1 MEQQMTTNKQIME
14 SPMERQNFM
23 KSENQMKTIKKK
35 QVAALNCRSC
45 SPFKETII
53 TIPKEINP
61 KIRNQILEREKEIFA
76 RNQILSNLTQRS
88 IQNTEIN
95 GNFSFYGNSFRTED
109 PVKSQDCEK
118 SFMNMNEKDR
128 EIIRKINTIN
138 EVLGVDLSENIDKF
152 YQLSKQVQEEK
163 SKKNSQK
170 KEKNTKKDQEKQTKS
185 YRKDVVASQDN
196 SPQINVFQVPTIP
209 IEDFM
214 DETEI
219 TIKQMKQDVTEELQ
233 ALYGKVV
240 KNVKG

>member
-1 MEQQMTTNKQIME
+1 MTTNKQIME

-76 RNQILSNLTQRS
+76 RTQVLSNLTQRS

-95 GNFSFYGNSFRTED
+95 GSFSFYGDSFRTED

-118 SFMNMNEKDR
+118 SFMNEKDR

-138 EVLGVDLSENIDKF
+138 EVLGVDLSESIEKF

-170 KEKNTKKDQEKQTKS
+170 TEKKSKKDKEKQTKN
-185 YRKDVVASQDN
+185 YRKDVVASQDK

>member
-1 MEQQMTTNKQIME
+1 MTTNKIMA

-23 KSENQMKTIKKK
+23 KSETQMKTIKKR
-35 QVAALNCRSC
+35 QVAAPNCRSC

-53 TIPKEINP
+53 TIPREINP

-76 RNQILSNLTQRS
+76 RNQVLANLTQKTF
-88 IQNTEIN
+88 QNTEVN
-95 GNFSFYGNSFRTED
+95 GGFSFYGNSFRTED

-118 SFMNMNEKDR
+118 SSMNEKDR

-138 EVLGVDLSENIDKF
+138 EVLGVDLSESIDKF
-152 YQLSKQVQEEK
+152 YQLSTQVQEK
-163 SKKNSQK
+163 SKRNTQKAEKNLK
-170 KEKNTKKDQEKQTKS
+170 KEKEKQTKN
-185 YRKDVVASQDN
+185 YRKDVVAGQDK